1 MNLNEALTVFV
12 CVQWVPGAG
21 AAPAHNPGPGD
32 READG
37 AAEGVAVEGAGEAPT
52 AAPHAGEG
60 EAADAPARGKD
71 AAPPTGTCRQT
82 RCALQPRIL
91 QQSSSKKQFCAFAA
105 FSLCPHRL
113 TPPGLYI
120 DMFIISLNH
129 SLILSYNCFQAFQ
142 KLKETAHDCQ
152 AVQLK
157 KLRETCE
164 K

>member
-71 AAPPTGTCRQT
+71 AAPPTGTCRQI
-82 RCALQPRIL
+82 LIQIL
-91 QQSSSKKQFCAFAA
+91 QQSSSKKQFGAFAA
-105 FSLCPHRL
+105 FSLCPRRL

>member
-1 MNLNEALTVFV
+1 MKLNEALTVFV

-21 AAPAHNPGPGD
+21 AAPAHSPGPGD

-52 AAPHAGEG
+52 EAPHAGEG
-60 EAADAPARGKD
+60 EAADAPGRGKD
-71 AAPPTGTCRQT
+71 AGYWYLRADTLRLATEN
-82 RCALQPRIL
+82 
-91 QQSSSKKQFCAFAA
+91 SSAKFIKDTVWC
-105 FSLCPHRL
+105 L
-113 TPPGLYI
+113 TSPCFYN
-120 DMFIISLNH
+120 DMFIISLND

-152 AVQLK
+152 AAQLK